1 MRLIDAD
8 ALQEALREFEK
19 QEPTLDYICGTMR
32 AGVII
37 DQQPTAY
44 DVNKVVERLQYAKNP
59 YSDIDLRQYNNA
71 LDLAIA
77 IVKRGGN

>member
-8 ALQEALREFEK
+8 DVVKYCCGYFGHCTQECTK
-19 QEPTLDYICGTMR
+19 CGFANSVR
-32 AGVII
+32 NI
-37 DQQPTAY
+37 PTAY
-44 DVNKVVERLQYAKNP
+44 DVNKVVERLQYSKNP